1 MTVEG
6 EQLRMEDKI
15 KVNDQ
20 FKIVFSIVKEISED
34 NIPKAVDYGISNEKF
49 ADLLEITQEAGLIKN
64 IKILRGG
71 SGKVHSLMPD
81 GAKVTFEGLKYLHE
95 NSALMKTYRGLKEIK
110 SWIPFIF

>member
-34 NIPKAVDYGISNEKF
+34 NIPN
-49 ADLLEITQEAGLIKN
+49 LLEITQEAGLIKN
-64 IKILRGG
+64 IKILRDG
-71 SGKVHSLMPD
+71 SGKVYSLIPD
-81 GAKVTFEGLKYLHE
+81 RAKVTFEGLKYLHE

>member
-1 MTVEG
+1 MEG

-49 ADLLEITQEAGLIKN
+49 ADLLEIIQEAGLIKN

-71 SGKVHSLMPD
+71 SGKVYSLMPD
-81 GAKVTFEGLKYLHE
+81 RAKVTFEGLKYLHE

>member
-71 SGKVHSLMPD
+71 SGKVCSLMPD
-81 GAKVTFEGLKYLHE
+81 RAKVTFEGLKYLHE